1 MIPQTDDYMGLINND
16 FEYITPTSKTY
27 KLHTDDLHIQST
39 RIDGIEAV
47 RQAIYLLLST
57 ERYEYCIYD
66 EYGVELWDLY
76 GREDAYVIPEL
87 ERRITEAV
95 LNDDRVISVDNFK
108 IENKGRIKLCTF
120 NVQSIFGEIDINK
133 EVSM

>member
-1 MIPQTDDYMGLINND
+1 MIPQTDEYMGLINDD
-16 FEYITPTSKTY
+16 FEYITSTSKTY
-27 KLHTDDLHIQST
+27 TLNTDTSHVQSV

-47 RQAIYLLLST
+47 KQAIYLLLST

-108 IENKGRIKLCTF
+108 IDNKGRIKLCTF
-120 NVQSIFGEIDINK
+120 NVQSIFGDFNISK